1 LKQIKGKIKYKKRKE
16 RINQRVTAPQVR
28 LIDENGGSLGIV
40 TSEEALKIAKSRG
53 LDLVEVVPHAK
64 PPVCKVIDYGKYN
77 YERQKK
83 DKHQKKHQSVMHM
96 KEIRF
101 NANTDKH
108 DLDFKIKHLKQFL
121 LEGHKVKASVT
132 YRGRM
137 ITHLEIGKKLMD
149 EVISRLMEVGK
160 LESPPKMEGRM
171 LVAFLVPDKN
181 KIRIYKDRVS
191 KIEDIKS

>member
-1 LKQIKGKIKYKKRKE
+1 MKQIKGKIKYKKSKE
-16 RINQRVTAPQVR
+16 RINQRITAPQVR

-53 LDLVEVVPHAK
+53 LDLVEVVPHAR

-83 DKHQKKHQSVMHM
+83 EKHQKRHQSVMHM

-108 DLDFKIKHLKQFL
+108 DLEFKTKHLKQFL
-121 LEGHKVKASVT
+121 LDGHKVKASVT

-149 EVISRLMEVGK
+149 EVISRLLEVGK

-181 KIRIYKDRVS
+181 KIRIYNDRVS
-191 KIEDIKS
+191 KKEDIKS

>member
-1 LKQIKGKIKYKKRKE
+1 
-16 RINQRVTAPQVR
+16 
-28 LIDENGGSLGIV
+28 
-40 TSEEALKIAKSRG
+40 
-53 LDLVEVVPHAK
+53 
-64 PPVCKVIDYGKYN
+64 
-77 YERQKK
+77 
-83 DKHQKKHQSVMHM
+83 MHL

-108 DLDFKIKHLKQFL
+108 DLEFKTKHLKQFL

-149 EVISRLMEVGK
+149 DVISKLMEVGK

-181 KIRIYKDRVS
+181 KIRLYKD
-191 KIEDIKS
+191 KLAKSENTES

>member
-1 LKQIKGKIKYKKRKE
+1 
-16 RINQRVTAPQVR
+16 
-28 LIDENGGSLGIV
+28 
-40 TSEEALKIAKSRG
+40 
-53 LDLVEVVPHAK
+53 
-64 PPVCKVIDYGKYN
+64 
-77 YERQKK
+77 
-83 DKHQKKHQSVMHM
+83 MHM

-108 DLDFKIKHLKQFL
+108 DFEFKTKHLKQFL

-149 EVISRLMEVGK
+149 EVISRLLEVGK

-181 KIRIYKDRVS
+181 KIRIYKDRIS
-191 KIEDIKS
+191 KTEEEKS